1 MTLPVTVAVQAR
13 ALYGFSRGNQAL
25 LSIAQPLVGALMATD
40 RPDPGRL
47 ALAVLATAAAF
58 LAVFAANDLF
68 DARLDRRSAAM
79 AQTRRGP
86 DLDSAGGRHPL
97 AQGRL
102 RVAAGVAWV
111 LVLGAVALGVAVALS
126 PVCAALFGCAAL
138 LQAVYCRLATVTAY
152 KCLLSGVMVAIGA
165 CAGWFAFAD
174 AVDPL
179 RLGLLALWMAAWEI
193 GGRNI
198 PNDLADVDEDTP
210 LGIRTVPIVHG
221 PRTAARLA
229 AALLAVA
236 AAAAC
241 ALAVAAWPSYGAV
254 GLAAVALTAVPTA
267 LVPAAR
273 LLRRPDAATA
283 LGAFNRASFH
293 PVGVLAAFTAGAVVF
308 VT

>member
-1 MTLPVTVAVQAR
+1 MTLPVALAVQAR

-25 LSIAQPLVGALMATD
+25 LSIAQPLVGALLATD
-40 RPDPGRL
+40 RPAPGRL
-47 ALAVLATAAAF
+47 AVAVLATAAAF

-86 DLDSAGGRHPL
+86 DIDGAGGRHPL

-102 RVAAGVAWV
+102 RFAAGLAWV
-111 LVLGAVALGVAVALS
+111 LLLGTVSLAGAVALN
-126 PVCAALFGCAAL
+126 PVCAALFVCAAL
-138 LQAVYCRLATVTAY
+138 LEAAYCRLATVTAY

-165 CAGWFAFAD
+165 CAGWFAFSD
-174 AVDPL
+174 TVDPL

-198 PNDLADVDEDTP
+198 PNDLADMAEDTP
-210 LGIRTVPIVHG
+210 LGIKTVPIVHG
-221 PRTAARLA
+221 PRAAARLA
-229 AALLAVA
+229 AALLLVA

-254 GLAAVALTAVPTA
+254 GLAVTALTAIPTA
-267 LVPAAR
+267 LAPAAR
-273 LLRRPDAATA
+273 LLRHPDGATA
-283 LGAFNRASFH
+283 LAAFNRASFH
-293 PVGVLAAFTAGAVVF
+293 PVGVLAAFTAGAAVV
-308 VT
+308 